1 MNCERVVELMTGS
14 AEHAVAEERRRAAE
28 HAAACEECRDAVAAV
43 HALRMAG
50 LDPVPQH
57 DARGFERA
65 LAAAVGGV
73 PQTRR
78 RPSFWSGLGL
88 GAALAASLAAAVF
101 MFAPLERPAGG
112 TLTAPALAMTL
123 NELRAVSISL
133 TTPEA
138 LEDAEIQVSLS
149 GVVGLDGYG
158 AERKLSWRTNL
169 EPGSNQLTL
178 PLVASAVGTGQV
190 VVEVLHG
197 GKRRTFVV
205 DVRASA
211 AAQGAEDEHDIA

>member
-1 MNCERVVELMTGS
+1 MNCERAVELVTGS
-14 AEHAVAEERRRAAE
+14 AEQAVAEERRRAAE
-28 HAAACEECRDAVAAV
+28 HAAGCEECRDAVAAV

-50 LDPVPQH
+50 LEPVPQH

-65 LAAAVGGV
+65 AAAVGGV
-73 PQTRR
+73 PQRR
-78 RPSFWSGLGL
+78 SRPSFWAGLGV

-101 MFAPLERPAGG
+101 TFAPIERPAGDAM
-112 TLTAPALAMTL
+112 TVPTLAMTP

-133 TTPEA
+133 TTQEV

-158 AERKLSWRTNL
+158 AERKLAWRTTL

-178 PLVASAVGTGQV
+178 PLVASGVGAGQV

-211 AAQGAEDEHDIA
+211 APQETQDEQDIA